1 MYPISGFIKCQ
12 GGKFT
17 GSRKKIEAK
26 YTGILLGSLVFGE
39 NSLSTTTR
47 LRAEKAIDLYR
58 KEKIQRIL
66 VSGDHGQSDYD
77 EVNAIKNHLLNQGIP
92 KKDVFMDHADFD
104 TYGSMVRAKKV
115 FLVDDAIIISQDF
128 HLLRTVFIANAVGLN
143 AEGAVAKD
151 SPNLSLK
158 YMENREILARVKAFL
173 GVVFHIS
180 PKYLG
185 DEIPITGSSVLTYD

>member
-1 MYPISGFIKCQ
+1 MSR
-12 GGKFT
+12 GKIYRFAQ
-17 GSRKKIEAK
+17 KIEAK

-66 VSGDHGQSDYD
+66 VSGDHDQSDYD

-104 TYGSMVRAKKV
+104 TYDSMVRAKKV

-185 DEIPITGSSVLTYD
+185 DEIPITGSSALTYD